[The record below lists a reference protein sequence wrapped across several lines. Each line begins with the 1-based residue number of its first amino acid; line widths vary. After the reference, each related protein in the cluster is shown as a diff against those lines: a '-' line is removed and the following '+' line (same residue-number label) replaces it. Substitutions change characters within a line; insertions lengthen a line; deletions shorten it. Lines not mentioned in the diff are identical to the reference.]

1 MEKTSKVNNFTEG
14 PILGPLLKFT
24 LPVLAALVVQSL
36 YGAVDLLIVGR
47 FSTTISVSGVSL
59 GSQLTNGV
67 TMVITGFAMST
78 TVILGQ
84 YIGEKKLKDAGK
96 VVGNSIWFFATVAVL
111 VMILLF
117 IFAAP
122 ALQIFRIPN
131 EALGEGTIYTKIC
144 SVGYIFIISYNLIG
158 AIFRGIGDSKTPLI
172 TVSIACVVNIIGDL
186 LLVAVFDMAAAGA
199 AIATVFAQAVSVVV
213 SLLII
218 KKKGLPFEF
227 GKSSMKFDFSII
239 KRIIKLGTPLA
250 LQEVV
255 VTVSFLVVSAVI
267 NTLGLAASAAIGV
280 GGKLTSFIM
289 LFPSAYM
296 QSMSAFVAQN
306 IGAKRIDRAKKALI
320 HGIWTSLAFAFAMSF
335 LSVFHG
341 EWLTQIFSKDPVV
354 IQGAAEYLKAFGIDT
369 FFTSILFCFIGFL
382 NGSGKTTVNMIQG
395 FLGVAIRTPA
405 AFILKALAPDNL
417 FVIGLSTPI
426 ATLFQSA
433 LCIVYFFLVR
443 KKLEALYGGGLDLD
457 AEESVPLSEEGQIT
471 YTE

>member
-1 MEKTSKVNNFTEG
+1 MEKTAKVNNFTEG

-47 FSTTISVSGVSL
+47 FATTVSVAGVSL
-59 GSQLTNGV
+59 GAQVTNGV

-96 VVGNSIWFFATVAVL
+96 VVGSSIWFFAAMAVL

-117 IFAAP
+117 IFAAQ
-122 ALQIFRIPN
+122 ALQLFRIPN

-144 SVGYIFIISYNLIG
+144 SLGYIFIIAYNLIG

-172 TVSIACVVNIIGDL
+172 TVSIACVVNIFGDL
-186 LLVAVFDMAAAGA
+186 LLVAVFDMAAAAA
-199 AIATVFAQAVSVVV
+199 AIATVFAQAVSVVI
-213 SLLII
+213 SLLLI

-227 GKSSMKFDFSII
+227 GKSSLNLDMSII
-239 KRIIKLGTPLA
+239 KRIVKLGIPLA

-255 VTVSFLVVSAVI
+255 VTASFLIVSAVI
-267 NTLGLAASAAIGV
+267 NTLGLEASASIGV
-280 GGKLTSFIM
+280 AGKLTGFIM

-320 HGIWTSLAFAFAMSF
+320 HGIWTSLAFAVIMSF
-335 LSVFHG
+335 FSVFHG
-341 EWLTQIFSKDPVV
+341 EWLTQIFSKDPAV
-354 IQGAAEYLKAFGIDT
+354 IQGGAEYLKAFGIDT

-382 NGSGKTTVNMIQG
+382 NGSGKTTVNMVQG
-395 FLGVAIRTPA
+395 FLGVAIRTPL
-405 AFILKALAPDNL
+405 AFLLKAKANGNL
-417 FVIGLSTPI
+417 FTIGLSTPI
-426 ATLFQSA
+426 ATFFQSA
-433 LCIVYFFLVR
+433 LCIIYFFIVR
-443 KKLEALYGGGLDLD
+443 KKLEVLYGGGIEKTNSITET
-457 AEESVPLSEEGQIT
+457 AEIC
-471 YTE
+471 